1 MLRDTR
7 DRLQGE
13 KCVVDGL
20 ADVIE
25 TDLNVVQEFMQ
36 AAIDDFPNLDICELG
51 RKTAQPLLCVVSKS
65 SNRSS

>member
-1 MLRDTR
+1 MLRHTG

-13 KCVVDGL
+13 KCVGYSL

-25 TDLNVVQEFMQ
+25 TDLNVIQEFMQ
-36 AAIDDFPNLDICELG
+36 AAIDDFPNLYVRELG
-51 RKTAQPLLCVVSKS
+51 RKTAQPLLCIVSKR